1 MEETLLVVGFQQDR
15 LAKGESLFL
24 GSLARNLL
32 LFELQIR
39 LALVLALLGSRRF
52 AGSCLRR
59 RRSCHLHDLVAR
71 LCLTRFE
78 DAVFQVRLL
87 CNRHHCQNHQ
97 NFYRILRNS
106 YFFTLIVQNLRKS

>member
-39 LALVLALLGSRRF
+39 LALVLALLDSHRF
-52 AGSCLRR
+52 AESCLLH
-59 RRSCHLHDLVAR
+59 RRSCRLHDLAAR
-71 LCLTRFE
+71 WCLTRFE

-87 CNRHHCQNHQ
+87 YSRHHCQNHQ
-97 NFYRILRNS
+97 NFYRIPRNS
-106 YFFTLIVQNLRKS
+106 YFFTLIVQNLKKS

>member
-39 LALVLALLGSRRF
+39 FALVLALLDSHRF
-52 AGSCLRR
+52 AESCLLH
-59 RRSCHLHDLVAR
+59 RRSCRLHDLVAR
-71 LCLTRFE
+71 WCLTRFE

-87 CNRHHCQNHQ
+87 YSRHHCQNHQ
-97 NFYRILRNS
+97 NFYRIPRNS
-106 YFFTLIVQNLRKS
+106 YFFTLIVQILKKS